1 MQEQTLLRK
10 NNWQPPLCSEPE
22 PMFMNDKQSKLVKSS
37 TAQCNDPTKQM
48 QARRSLTTSVDNCP
62 STSIAGTYNY
72 CAGDQSQFQSMQ
84 RVTICQNSTHLPS
97 EPYVSYKIFEQII
110 YNQQQQQQLAF
121 YGTPSIK
128 VHRSSHRG

>member
-1 MQEQTLLRK
+1 
-10 NNWQPPLCSEPE
+10 
-22 PMFMNDKQSKLVKSS
+22 MFMNDKQSKLVKSS
-37 TAQCNDPTKQM
+37 IAQCNDFAKQM

-72 CAGDQSQFQSMQ
+72 CTGDQSQFQSMQ
-84 RVTICQNSTHLPS
+84 RVTICQDSMHLPS

-110 YNQQQQQQLAF
+110 YNQQQQLAF
-121 YGTPSIK
+121 YGTPSIQ